1 VLPNKHGNRT
11 TPSYVGVDHKSDQFV
26 FGETAV
32 KAAVKHPEEV
42 AYDLKRLIGP
52 AWDKLSAY
60 PFTIGTAD
68 GGGAVVT
75 LRDVEYTPQERSTK
89 FVKSMRDHMVEKT
102 GVKLRDAV
110 ITVPAGF
117 TTKMRQITYDVAI
130 DAGFTNV
137 RLLSEPT
144 AGVIAYVKKRQSV
157 DKEQV
162 LVFDLG

>member
-1 VLPNKHGNRT
+1 
-11 TPSYVGVDHKSDQFV
+11 
-26 FGETAV
+26 
-32 KAAVKHPEEV
+32 
-42 AYDLKRLIGP
+42 
-52 AWDKLSAY
+52 
-60 PFTIGTAD
+60 
-68 GGGAVVT
+68 
-75 LRDVEYTPQERSTK
+75 
-89 FVKSMRDHMVEKT
+89 MVEKT

-110 ITVPAGF
+110 IPVPAGF